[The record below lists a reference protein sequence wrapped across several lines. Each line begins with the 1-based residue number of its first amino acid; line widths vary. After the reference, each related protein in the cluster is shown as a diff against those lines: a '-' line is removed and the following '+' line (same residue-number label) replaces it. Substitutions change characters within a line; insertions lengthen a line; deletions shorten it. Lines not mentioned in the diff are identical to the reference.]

1 MHCVPRQQSAFT
13 AWQATMASFLVS
25 HFTHPSLLPDPTQ
38 TARETHFCQTAQQLL
53 GIASTQLRV
62 QLAAGGDPTYA
73 FNVKMVGEEVM
84 GTSGSFRHF
93 LWQVITEL
101 QSSRLQL
108 LMPCPS
114 SAAGVNKVWYLL
126 PASFVMSPP
135 TSVNFHLS
143 YSMHTGASYHTSHGS
158 SLTHTPPFTFYV
170 VPVTFH
176 PYTLHHTVIY

>member
-1 MHCVPRQQSAFT
+1 MAVTLLACSEWELLLLHLVHCVPQWQSACT
-13 AWQATMASFLVS
+13 AWQATIVSFLVS
-25 HFTHPSLLPDPTQ
+25 HITLPSLLSDPTQ

-101 QSSRLQL
+101 QSNRLQL

-114 SAAGVNKVWYLL
+114 SAAGVNKV
-126 PASFVMSPP
+126 
-135 TSVNFHLS
+135 
-143 YSMHTGASYHTSHGS
+143 
-158 SLTHTPPFTFYV
+158 
-170 VPVTFH
+170 
-176 PYTLHHTVIY
+176 